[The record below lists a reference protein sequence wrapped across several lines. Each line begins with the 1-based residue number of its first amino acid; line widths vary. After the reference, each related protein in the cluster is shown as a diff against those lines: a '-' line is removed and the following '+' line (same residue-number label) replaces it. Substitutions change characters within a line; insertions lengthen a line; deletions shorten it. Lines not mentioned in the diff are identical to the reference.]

1 MPLCFLKAAPGYR
14 RKIRT
19 VGASSRGSR
28 ARQSGRRAALDVD
41 VDGFGDQHGSG
52 DDLMRALPTAT
63 CAIVLGASL
72 LAQAPASMRLPL
84 DNLGVEHLD
93 IIVPDTAASAKFY
106 ARILRTT
113 LHQQPV
119 RDTLRYFVVLGDVP
133 ADRQVGYIAIGAAQG
148 RPAAIGHYCVLAK
161 VYDREGLT
169 SALQAR
175 GLPAMPTAPGP
186 IGMWPDPD
194 GLELQLFQPPAGLV
208 TAAVKSPL
216 PIDGDGIVSP
226 MGVDHILLS
235 VSSVEKALPYYFS
248 MYGSAAERSDANG
261 RVWFNL
267 ARNTRIGLEQAP
279 DGKPAIA
286 HFAIKVAPFDRGALT
301 ARLGELGARV
311 LPSPD
316 EPDVVRFLDN
326 NGITVELR
334 AAP

>member
-1 MPLCFLKAAPGYR
+1 VK
-14 RKIRT
+14 
-19 VGASSRGSR
+19 
-28 ARQSGRRAALDVD
+28 
-41 VDGFGDQHGSG
+41 
-52 DDLMRALPTAT
+52 
-63 CAIVLGASL
+63 
-72 LAQAPASMRLPL
+72 LPL

-93 IIVPDTAASAKFY
+93 IVVPDTAASAKFY
-106 ARILRTT
+106 ARIFRAP

-161 VYDREGLT
+161 VYNREGLA
-169 SALQAR
+169 SALQGA
-175 GLPAMPTAPGP
+175 GLPATPTAPGP

-216 PIDGDGIVSP
+216 PVDGEGIVSP
-226 MGVDHILLS
+226 TGVDHIMLS
-235 VSSVEKALPYYFS
+235 VSSFEKALPYYRA
-248 MYGSAAERSDANG
+248 MYGTAAERPRDAQG
-261 RVWFNL
+261 RIWFEL
-267 ARNTRIGLEQAP
+267 ARNTRIGLQQAS

-301 ARLGELGARV
+301 KRLGEIGARV
-311 LPSPD
+311 LAVPD
-316 EPDVVRFLDN
+316 EPDVVRFVDN
-326 NGITVELR
+326 NGITVEVR